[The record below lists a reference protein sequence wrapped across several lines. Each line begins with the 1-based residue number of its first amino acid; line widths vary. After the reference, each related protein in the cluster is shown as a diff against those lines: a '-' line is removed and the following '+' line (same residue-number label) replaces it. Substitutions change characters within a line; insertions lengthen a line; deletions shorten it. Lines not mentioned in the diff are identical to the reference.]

1 MRNDLDKA
9 DYYRHVLDECVVL
22 AKTATSNEVRAK
34 YYATAESYR
43 RLADLEAN
51 STGRSTEPKARRLSE
66 PL

>member
-1 MRNDLDKA
+1 MQNDPGKA
-9 DYYRHVLDECVVL
+9 DYYRHLLNECVVL

-51 STGRSTEPKARRLSE
+51 LAGLSTKPRAR
-66 PL
+66 